1 MTTAP
6 THWEIIQARE
16 ETSKESDV
24 VNSLEYQIEAALN
37 VYCMPEMLAQDA
49 CTHALHLLS
58 DTHGRWNAG
67 LH

>member
-1 MTTAP
+1 M
-6 THWEIIQARE
+6 
-16 ETSKESDV
+16 